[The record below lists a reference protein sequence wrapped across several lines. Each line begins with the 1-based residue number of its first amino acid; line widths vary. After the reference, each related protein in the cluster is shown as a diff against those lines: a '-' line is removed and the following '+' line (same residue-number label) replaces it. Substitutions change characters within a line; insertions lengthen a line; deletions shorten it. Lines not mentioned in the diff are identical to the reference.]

1 MGLTLAN
8 LLTVLRMALIPFFI
22 IAVTENHSGA
32 ALAIF
37 TVAGLTDLFD
47 GIIARM
53 WKQKTALGAILD
65 PMADKLLL
73 TAAFVILCM
82 PDHPKAF
89 PDFTLLN
96 RIPITL
102 TILSISRDVIIALIA
117 GVIYMAGGR
126 TSFAPTILGKMT
138 TTVEIVIVV
147 VVLLLNYQGA
157 KSDLVLPWLVKITLA
172 FILMSGVHYIY
183 HNMQRGAL
191 ESAGEGK
198 TAR

>member
-22 IAVTENHSGA
+22 IAVTDNRSGP
-32 ALAIF
+32 ALVIF
-37 TVAGLTDLFD
+37 ALAGLTDFLD

-53 WKQKTALGAILD
+53 WRQKTALGAILD

-89 PDFTLLN
+89 PEFTLLN

-102 TILSISRDVIIALIA
+102 TILSISLDVIIALIS
-117 GVIYMAGGR
+117 GVLYMAGGR
-126 TSFAPTILGKMT
+126 TSFQPTMLGKIT
-138 TTVEIVIVV
+138 TTVQIITVV
-147 VVLLLNYQGA
+147 AVLLFNYQGA
-157 KSDLVLPWLVKITLA
+157 RSEIVLPNLIRLTFAMVL
-172 FILMSGVHYIY
+172 LSGLHYIY
-183 HNMQRGAL
+183 HNMKGA
-191 ESAGEGK
+191 EPVP
-198 TAR
+198 